1 MILVLPPL
9 VVLAP
14 WAAPAPALPA
24 TLLPEAEAEALVVVE
39 AAAAALGRGGGAGA
53 GAGGGGP
60 PAPAMEA
67 GAAGSLSMV
76 PSALLTFE
84 PRLF

>member
-1 MILVLPPL
+1 MLAL
-9 VVLAP
+9 VVLA
-14 WAAPAPALPA
+14 WAAPAPVLPVP
-24 TLLPEAEAEALVVVE
+24 TLLE
-39 AAAAALGRGGGAGA
+39 AAAAAAVVEAADGGGGGA

-60 PAPAMEA
+60 PVPAMEG